1 MIVPLEMPAMFLP
14 LKGEFYD
21 QFIGGSKQEEFRIY
35 GPRWNERTCPI
46 GRPVV
51 LSRGY
56 GIRHRTNGVIVG
68 FRTSIEPT
76 KTEAWLKCYGEH
88 SAGVLAAC
96 IKIQILEEQSHD

>member
-1 MIVPLEMPAMFLP
+1 MIVLLEMPAMFLP

-46 GRPVV
+46 GRLVT

-56 GIRHRTNGVIVG
+56 GIRHRTKGVIVG
-68 FRTSIEPT
+68 FRTSFEPT
-76 KTEAWLKCYGEH
+76 QTEAWQKCYGTR
-88 SAGVLAAC
+88 GKGMKAAC
-96 IKIQILEEQSHD
+96 IKIQILEEQSHV